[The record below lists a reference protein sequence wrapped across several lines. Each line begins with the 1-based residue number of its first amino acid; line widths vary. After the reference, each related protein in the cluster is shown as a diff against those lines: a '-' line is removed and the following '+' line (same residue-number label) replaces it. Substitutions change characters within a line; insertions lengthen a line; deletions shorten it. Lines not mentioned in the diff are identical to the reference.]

1 MTRENPILET
11 CLGFSVAS
19 YGKIWTNFLTNPV
32 YEIQMSG
39 PTNKALLAQKHAS
52 SSFYFLWLRLC
63 CMAELSN
70 RGRSCM
76 SRKTKKIYDLA
87 SQGESAYPWPR
98 RQFIHKAASVTNV
111 PVISIVLFWFY
122 SNTKVYTEKKLIE
135 ICFFTQFPLQFQN
148 TPLFLLECFHLFKEE
163 MTQILYN
170 WSKRLEEEES
180 SQLIFEASITLMPKL
195 DRDFIKKI
203 FYKVVS
209 HTGRYK
215 KSSSSTSKQNPDTHK
230 RCDARWP
237 RRVCPGL
244 QFNIWKLMTIIHSIN
259 RMKEN
264 LYKSFQ

>member
-1 MTRENPILET
+1 
-11 CLGFSVAS
+11 
-19 YGKIWTNFLTNPV
+19 
-32 YEIQMSG
+32 MSG
-39 PTNKALLAQKHAS
+39 PINKALLAQKHAS

-76 SRKTKKIYDLA
+76 SCKTKKIYDLA
-87 SQGESAYPWPR
+87 SQWESAYPWSR
-98 RQFIHKAASVTNV
+98 WQFIHKVASVTNV

-122 SNTKVYTEKKLIE
+122 SNTKVYTEKRLIE

-170 WSKRLEEEES
+170 LSERLEEEES

-195 DRDFIKKI
+195 DRDFIKKF

-215 KSSSSTSKQNPDTHK
+215 KSSSNTSK
-230 RCDARWP
+230 
-237 RRVCPGL
+237 
-244 QFNIWKLMTIIHSIN
+244 
-259 RMKEN
+259 
-264 LYKSFQ
+264 